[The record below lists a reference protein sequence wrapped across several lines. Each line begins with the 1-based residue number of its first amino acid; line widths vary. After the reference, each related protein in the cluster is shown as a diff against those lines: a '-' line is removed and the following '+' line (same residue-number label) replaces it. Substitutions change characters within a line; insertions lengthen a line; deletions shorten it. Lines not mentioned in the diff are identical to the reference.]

1 MAYTDTRKDKILV
14 IDDEKP
20 IREVLTA
27 SLLDEGYLVES
38 AENGE
43 QGLKM
48 IESFQPSAVLLD
60 IWMPGKYD
68 GIAVLKIARAQFPDV
83 DFIVMSGHG
92 TIETAVQATKLGA
105 WDFIEKPI
113 SFEKISI
120 LIKNILAFQKERME
134 KKNLLNRLREN
145 IAIIGSSEE
154 SKLTKQLIVKIA
166 PTAHWVLLQGEM
178 GTGKELIANNI
189 HYLSSRA
196 GHSFVDIKCS
206 QVPQDLMEG
215 ELFGYEEGSLVGSK
229 EERRGKFDL
238 AHRGTLFLDDVDCLS
253 PALQEKL
260 YRFLQTSKIQ
270 RSGGTKNIEL
280 DVRVVAATAKDI
292 AAEVAAGR
300 FHGDLYA
307 RINLVP
313 FKVSPL
319 RQRPQD
325 IESLIYYF
333 NGKVAA
339 SGGFVLKN
347 FTEAAMKLLLA
358 YEWPGN
364 VRELRNFIERV
375 YILTPEDTVDVHD
388 IKFAGL
394 KGGAATTYSEFGSF
408 REARAQFEKEY
419 ILSKI
424 NEYHGNISK
433 TAESIGLERSYL
445 HRKIKSF
452 GIDIE

>member
-1 MAYTDTRKDKILV
+1 MYNETNKDKILI

-27 SLLDEGYLVES
+27 SLADEGYIVES

-43 QGLKM
+43 AGLKL
-48 IESFQPSAVLLD
+48 IETFQPPVVLLD
-60 IWMPGKYD
+60 VWMPGRYD
-68 GIAVLKIARAQFPDV
+68 GIAVLKIAREKFPHV

-113 SFEKISI
+113 SFDKISI
-120 LIKNILAFQKERME
+120 LIKNILAFQKERLE
-134 KKNLLNRLREN
+134 KKNLLNKLREN
-145 IAIIGSSEE
+145 IAIIGGSDE
-154 SKLTKQLIVKIA
+154 SKQIKQLVVKMA
-166 PTAHWVLLQGEM
+166 PTAHWALIEGEA

-189 HYLSSRA
+189 HYLSPRA
-196 GHSFVDIKCS
+196 GYSLVDLKCS
-206 QVPQDLMEG
+206 QIPQDLMEG
-215 ELFGYEEGSLVGSK
+215 ELFGYEEGALVGSN

-238 AHRGTLFLDDVDCLS
+238 AHRGTLFLDDVDALS
-253 PALQEKL
+253 ANLQERL
-260 YRFLQTSKIQ
+260 YRYLQSGKIQ
-270 RSGGTKNIEL
+270 RRGGTKNIEL
-280 DVRVVAATAKDI
+280 DVRVIAATTKNLAK
-292 AAEVAAGR
+292 EVEAGR
-300 FHGDLYA
+300 FHSDLYA

-313 FKVSPL
+313 FYLPPL
-319 RQRPQD
+319 RARKAD

-333 NGKVAA
+333 NGKIAA
-339 SGGFVLKN
+339 AGGFVLKT
-347 FTEAAMKLLLA
+347 FTDAAMKMMID

-364 VRELRNFIERV
+364 VRELRNFVERI

-388 IKFAGL
+388 VKFAGL
-394 KGGAATTYSEFGSF
+394 QAAATTNYAEFGSF

-452 GIDIE
+452 GIDVE

>member
-1 MAYTDTRKDKILV
+1 MLNEGREDRILIV
-14 IDDEKP
+14 DDEKP
-20 IREVLTA
+20 IREVLAA
-27 SLLDEGYLVES
+27 SLGDEGYVVES

-43 QGLKM
+43 IGLQL
-48 IESFQPSAVLLD
+48 IESFQPSVVLLD

-68 GIAVLKIARAQFPDV
+68 GIAVLKIAREKFPNV

-120 LIKNILAFQKERME
+120 LIKNILAFQKERTE

-145 IAIIGSSEE
+145 IAIVGNSDEA
-154 SKLTKQLIVKIA
+154 KLTKQLIVKIA
-166 PTAHWVLLQGEM
+166 PTAHWIFLQGEV

-196 GHSFVDIKCS
+196 SYSFVDIKCA
-206 QVPQDLMEG
+206 QIPQDLMEG
-215 ELFGYEEGSLVGSK
+215 EFFGYEEGSLVGSK

-238 AHRGTLFLDDVDCLS
+238 AHRGTLFLDDIDYLTPS
-253 PALQEKL
+253 LQEKL
-260 YRFLQTSKIQ
+260 YRFLQTGKIQ

-280 DVRVVAATAKDI
+280 DVRVVTASTKDI

-300 FHGDLYA
+300 FHPDLFA

-319 RQRPQD
+319 RNRTQD

-339 SGGFVLKN
+339 SSGFVLKT
-347 FTEAAMKLLLA
+347 FTQPAMQLLA
-358 YEWPGN
+358 QYEWPGN
-364 VRELRNFIERV
+364 VRELRNFIERI

-394 KGGAATTYSEFGSF
+394 KGNSSSTYSEFGSF

-424 NEYHGNISK
+424 SEYNGNISK